1 MKLSNHPGLV
11 ERLASAYALGTLRG
25 AARRRFETL
34 ARRDPAIRATALV
47 WQSRFAGLVELQPAV
62 APPPEVWSRIDAQL
76 TQQAQAEA
84 AAIAAADGNRR
95 PAAAALPGGVHK
107 PADLAVPWW
116 GGLGFWR
123 PAALGAAV
131 AGALALAVGLDMRN
145 GLQEQIAK
153 LSGESLQNR
162 QLAEAA
168 QQQLAATQ
176 RLEYV
181 AVLADDKSAASIL
194 VTFDP
199 TTRRLT
205 LKRVGSYREADDKS
219 LQLWVIAPGS
229 GPRSLGVLGSDPVVR
244 LTAQERDVSE
254 SPTLA
259 ISLEPKGGVSGAGG
273 PTGPV
278 LFKGAVLKTGV

>member
-1 MKLSNHPGLV
+1 MKLSNHQGLV

-34 ARRDPAIRATALV
+34 ARRDPAVRATALV
-47 WQSRFAGLVELQPAV
+47 WQSRLAGLVELQPAV
-62 APPPEVWSRIDAQL
+62 APPPEVWSRIDANL
-76 TQQAQAEA
+76 AQQARAEA
-84 AAIAAADGNRR
+84 DAIAKAAGNRLA
-95 PAAAALPGGVHK
+95 PVVTAAQAPGK
-107 PADLAVPWW
+107 PMDAVTPGW
-116 GGLGFWR
+116 GSPGFWR
-123 PAALGAAV
+123 PAAIGAAV

-153 LSGESLQNR
+153 LGSESQQNR
-162 QLAEAA
+162 QRAEAA
-168 QQQLAATQ
+168 QLQLAATQ

-181 AVLADDKSAASIL
+181 AVLADDKSTASIL

-199 TTRRLT
+199 VSKRLT
-205 LKRVGSYREADDKS
+205 LIRVGSYREADDKS

-229 GPRSLGVLGSDPVVR
+229 GPRSLGVLGNEPLVR
-244 LTAQERDVSE
+244 LTALERDVSGL
-254 SPTLA
+254 PTLA

-278 LFKGAVLKTGV
+278 LFKGAVLKTGI

>member
-1 MKLSNHPGLV
+1 MTLSNHPGLV
-11 ERLASAYALGTLRG
+11 ERLAGAYALGTLRG

-47 WQSRFAGLVELQPAV
+47 WQSRFAGLVELQAAV

-76 TQQAQAEA
+76 AQQARAEA
-84 AAIAAADGNRR
+84 EAVAKAVENRLA
-95 PAAAALPGGVHK
+95 PVVTAVQEPGK
-107 PADLAVPWW
+107 PMDVVTPWW
-116 GGLGFWR
+116 SGLGFWR

-153 LSGESLQNR
+153 LGSESRQN
-162 QLAEAA
+162 QLRAEAA

-199 TTRRLT
+199 GTRRLT

-278 LFKGAVLKTGV
+278 LFKGAVLKTGT

>member
-62 APPPEVWSRIDAQL
+62 APPPEVWNRIDAQL

-84 AAIAAADGNRR
+84 AAIAMADGNRQ

-107 PADLAVPWW
+107 PADVAVPWW
-116 GGLGFWR
+116 SGLGFWR
-123 PAALGAAV
+123 PAAIGAAV

-145 GLQEQIAK
+145 GLQEQLAK
-153 LSGESLQNR
+153 LSNESLQNR
-162 QLAEAA
+162 QLAEVA

-205 LKRVGSYREADDKS
+205 LKRVGSYREANDKS

-229 GPRSLGVLGSDPVVR
+229 GPRSLGVLGSDSVVR

-259 ISLEPKGGVSGAGG
+259 ISLEPKGGVSSAGG

-278 LFKGAVLKTGV
+278 LFKGAVLKTGI

>member
-34 ARRDPAIRATALV
+34 ARRDPAIRATAMV

-84 AAIAAADGNRR
+84 AAIAMADGNRR

-107 PADLAVPWW
+107 PADVAVPWW

-145 GLQEQIAK
+145 GLQEQVAK
-153 LSGESLQNR
+153 LGGESLQNR
-162 QLAEAA
+162 QLAAAA

-278 LFKGAVLKTGV
+278 LFKGAVLKTGI